1 MPLFGKTAKVEPE
14 GPAPPTGLTAKESAD
29 YDAIPIK
36 FRIMAI
42 DEYREK
48 GGKINIGVG
57 KDGEAKEWVDI
68 RNILPIAQRLYDESK
83 SSPQDWKGGRKTRR
97 RRHRRRTS
105 RR

>member
-1 MPLFGKTAKVEPE
+1 MPLLPSAQVAPA
-14 GPAPPTGLTAKESAD
+14 APPTGLTAKESAD
-29 YDAIPIK
+29 YDAIPIEY
-36 FRIMAI
+36 RIKAI

-48 GGKINIGVG
+48 GGKFYTGVG
-57 KDGEAKEWVDI
+57 EDGETEEWTDI

-83 SSPQDWKGGRKTRR
+83 SAKGGRKTRR